1 MTKTPPKFALQT
13 PANPGLP
20 EPVSAVLKDTSENH
34 TVLITCQQGGR
45 SMARM
50 WGSAALMGGV
60 LLAGSAVAES
70 YRLVSGNSNA
80 LMITD
85 MDGIRRT
92 GDVASFNTVM
102 FSRRIEHF
110 NGRASWATRTANEIN
125 CRTNQR
131 REVRSTYLSE
141 GGGVIS
147 SDAGGGEWQPIPRG
161 STGWAIRD
169 LACDRRLTSNNI
181 EFGSS
186 FSQAEQMARRV
197 LGH

>member
-1 MTKTPPKFALQT
+1 M
-13 PANPGLP
+13 
-20 EPVSAVLKDTSENH
+20 VRLK
-34 TVLITCQQGGR
+34 
-45 SMARM
+45 ARA
-50 WGSAALMGGV
+50 WGSAALIGGV
-60 LLAGSAVAES
+60 LLAGSAAAEN

-92 GDVASFNTVM
+92 GDVASFSTVM

-131 REVRSTYLSE
+131 REVRSSYLSE

-147 SDAGGGEWQPIPRG
+147 SDAGGSEWRTISQG

-169 LACDRRLTSNNI
+169 LACDRKLTSNNI

>member
-1 MTKTPPKFALQT
+1 M
-13 PANPGLP
+13 
-20 EPVSAVLKDTSENH
+20 VMLK
-34 TVLITCQQGGR
+34 
-45 SMARM
+45 ARL
-50 WGSAALMGGV
+50 WGSAALMGGM
-60 LLAGSAVAES
+60 LLAGLASAES
-70 YRLVSGNSNA
+70 YRLVSGNSNG

-85 MDGIRRT
+85 TDGIRRT

-102 FSRRIEHF
+102 FSRRIEQF

-141 GGGVIS
+141 GGGAIS
-147 SDAGGGEWQPIPRG
+147 SDAGTSGWQTVPRG

-169 LACDRRLTSNNI
+169 LVCEGRLTSNNI
-181 EFGSS
+181 EFGGS
-186 FSQAEQMARRV
+186 FGQAEQMARRV

>member
-1 MTKTPPKFALQT
+1 MFVKAR
-13 PANPGLP
+13 AWG
-20 EPVSAVLKDTSENH
+20 SAVLVS
-34 TVLITCQQGGR
+34 
-45 SMARM
+45 
-50 WGSAALMGGV
+50 GV
-60 LLAGSAVAES
+60 LLAGSAAAES

-80 LMITD
+80 LMVAD
-85 MDGIRRT
+85 VDSIRRT

-102 FSRRIEHF
+102 FSRRIEQF

-141 GGGVIS
+141 GGGAIS
-147 SDAGGGEWQPIPRG
+147 SDAGAGDWQTIPRG

-169 LACDRRLTSNNI
+169 LTCERRLTSNNI